1 MKELDMK
8 RLFLC
13 ISLLLLVGMTSNSRL
28 YAQEPTL
35 EESLNY
41 ISFSEMSYRNRF
53 FPGGQKSM
61 ASTDFDSRLP
71 AKMYDDLTCK
81 MHGWAT
87 ESKDLMP
94 SVYLKI
100 ALPDKSILGALT
112 FGGATAYRTDLLFI
126 RDRKGVIH
134 SSLECCVMFLGF
146 AIKQYELRE
155 MEELVVYQMIF
166 EPDKVM
172 PYEDYCVEPVPVT
185 GHIHKTTYFIAPT
198 KQFVKMKEEDTDT
211 KSFSSFLLQEH
222 DLWDEKAFGMTYK
235 K

>member
-28 YAQEPTL
+28 YAQEDPL
-35 EESLNY
+35 EKVLNY
-41 ISFSEMSYRNRF
+41 LPVSNFPIKEKFPKGVQWGINFDTRF
-53 FPGGQKSM
+53 
-61 ASTDFDSRLP
+61 P
-71 AKMYDDLTCK
+71 ARFYDDLQCK
-81 MHGWAT
+81 KSSAAT
-87 ESKDLMP
+87 LAESNWDMAPAL
-94 SVYLKI
+94 YLQI
-100 ALPDKSILGALT
+100 PLPDKSILGALT
-112 FGGATAYRTDLLFI
+112 FGGVTAYRTDLLFI
-126 RDRKGVIH
+126 RDRKGKIRET
-134 SSLECCVMFLGF
+134 LECCVMFLGF

-155 MEELVVYQMIF
+155 MGELVVYQMIF

-211 KSFSSFLLQEH
+211 KTFSSFLLQEH
-222 DLWDEKAFGMTYK
+222 NLWDEKAFGMTYK

>member
-1 MKELDMK
+1 MKELIMK
-8 RLFLC
+8 RLCSLIC
-13 ISLLLLVGMTSNSRL
+13 LLILLAISGNSGL
-28 YAQEPTL
+28 YAQYKNLDEALSYVP
-35 EESLNY
+35 
-41 ISFSEMSYRNRF
+41 FSDFPYRERF
-53 FPGGQKSM
+53 YPEGRLYG
-61 ASTDFDSRLP
+61 TNFDSRLP

-126 RDRKGVIH
+126 RDRKGAIR

-155 MEELVVYQMIF
+155 MGELVVYQMIF

-185 GHIHKTTYFIAPT
+185 GHIHKTTYMIPPT
-198 KQFVKMKEEDTDT
+198 KKFVKMKEEDTDT
-211 KSFSSFLLQEH
+211 KTFSSFLLQEH
-222 DLWDEKAFGMTYK
+222 NLWDEKAFGMTYK